1 MKRTLMYRNQELLD
15 FEVDTAAHKVHVLD
29 APERGDESLIK
40 LGIDAN
46 RLEEFTD
53 DFIKKRCITSA
64 RKHFS
69 ELLDSFGAS
78 SALELVFRGHGAS
91 LTDHFWYRAPGS
103 TERWEDINFFDN
115 EWDETF
121 SQAVFEGD
129 YSKLASCS
137 PDIPDLTTR
146 GTLEK
151 AWEKNDRGI
160 FLVKETL
167 LKSGADL
174 EGAVL
179 GAKLCMLLYGE
190 DAYQPLYAEER
201 CGRRFSVSPLMISR
215 DEELVQGWRLFA
227 LSGLQMEPS
236 GDMMGPTTPEMMM
249 DVFSRAG
256 ISNPSADTAKIF
268 TFKDLALL
276 ADFHTGNYGLVCN
289 VHTGERRVA
298 PPFDYDRSFGFPNE
312 DYPIDVM
319 CSKPT
324 LAIMTCA
331 YSFTDLDPS
340 WDMTWYKPEVL
351 EGFEEHIIDAYDSH
365 PELPSNFAAL
375 VAHLFVTQR
384 DYVNGIARS

>member
-15 FEVDTAAHKVHVLD
+15 FEVDTAAYKVHVLD

-40 LGIDAN
+40 LGIDTN
-46 RLEEFTD
+46 NLDEFITR
-53 DFIKKRCITSA
+53 FMLGRCISSV
-64 RKHFS
+64 RK
-69 ELLDSFGAS
+69 
-78 SALELVFRGHGAS
+78 VYPVS

-115 EWDETF
+115 AWDETF
-121 SQAVFEGD
+121 CQAIYEGD
-129 YSKLASCS
+129 YSKLSSCS

-151 AWEKNDRGI
+151 AWEKNDQGI

-167 LKSGADL
+167 LKSGADS

-179 GAKLCMLLYGE
+179 GAKLCRLLYGE
-190 DAYQPLYAEER
+190 AAYQPLFAVER

-215 DEELVQGWRLFA
+215 DEELVQGRRLFA
-227 LSGLQMEPS
+227 LCNFNTEPES
-236 GDMMGPTTPEMMM
+236 DIMGPTSAEMML
-249 DVFSRAG
+249 DAFSRAG
-256 ISNPSADTAKIF
+256 IPNASAEVAKIF

-276 ADFHTGNYGLVCN
+276 ADFHPGNYGLVCN

-319 CSKPT
+319 CSNPT